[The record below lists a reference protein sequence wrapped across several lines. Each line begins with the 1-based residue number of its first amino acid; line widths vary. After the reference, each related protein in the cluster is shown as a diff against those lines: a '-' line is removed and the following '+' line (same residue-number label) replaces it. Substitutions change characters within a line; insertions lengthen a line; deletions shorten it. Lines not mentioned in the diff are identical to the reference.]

1 MNRASQRR
9 DMDGE
14 VVTGAE
20 TERRKGVVDRGD
32 SVTGVGDMEQ
42 FCTWLT
48 VECIT
53 VASGDGGMGGQQ
65 RADLRDPRCLGGWQG
80 TS

>member
-42 FCTWLT
+42 LCTWL
-48 VECIT
+48 I
-53 VASGDGGMGGQQ
+53 ALQWPGGMGAWEAS
-65 RADLRDPRCLGGWQG
+65 REL
-80 TS
+80 T